1 MSHPVVWGGGNLVLV
16 FIGAKCV
23 GKGGEKYSPF
33 LHRCK
38 VCVVVGGLVLVF
50 IGAKGLSLLFA

>member
-1 MSHPVVWGGGNLVLV
+1 MVWGEGNLVLV

-23 GKGGEKYSPF
+23 WWE
-33 LHRCK
+33 
-38 VCVVVGGLVLVF
+38 GGLVLVF